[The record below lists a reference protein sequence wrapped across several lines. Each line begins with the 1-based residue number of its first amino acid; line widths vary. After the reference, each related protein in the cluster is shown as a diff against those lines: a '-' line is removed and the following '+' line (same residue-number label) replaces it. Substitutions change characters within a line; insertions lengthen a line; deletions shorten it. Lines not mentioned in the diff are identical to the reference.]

1 MKKWSLP
8 NINILY
14 DQLVKM
20 RDGVDIFCDVYLPKE
35 ELTFSTLLI
44 RTPYN
49 KDDVFNQGYA
59 HDDLSLQFTQGPDWI
74 SVNPS
79 TGQVHSGASETLT
92 VTADATGQEEGLYEG
107 YLRLVTS
114 GGNAGVPVSMLVSE
128 GGSVMPGD
136 INGDESVNIQDIIYL
151 INYILG
157 NDSPDE
163 DQFLAGDMNE
173 DGLLNIQ
180 DVILLINVILDS

>member
-1 MKKWSLP
+1 MGNIGEVTEVINNEKLTLDVGSDTYILMQDLQ
-8 NINILY
+8 INI
-14 DQLVKM
+14 DRPIDRQ
-20 RDGVDIFCDVYLPKE
+20 
-35 ELTFSTLLI
+35 
-44 RTPYN
+44 
-49 KDDVFNQGYA
+49 
-59 HDDLSLQFTQGPDWI
+59 
-74 SVNPS
+74 
-79 TGQVHSGASETLT
+79 
-92 VTADATGQEEGLYEG
+92 
-107 YLRLVTS
+107 VTS

-163 DQFLAGDMNE
+163 DQFSAGDMNE